1 MIRFRTVLGPALIA
15 ASALSLAAC
24 ASLAPYGPQQG
35 PGGQGFSEQRI
46 ESDRYRVTYN
56 GVGAPGPVADLA
68 LLRAA
73 ELTLEQGYDWFEV
86 TQRYIDG
93 RPDSAGGVR
102 PSVSVGFG
110 SSSGRYGGYR
120 YSGSS
125 TGVGVGLNFSGP
137 SPTSTVLE
145 VRLGRGPQ
153 PDRGE
158 VYDAAEVRANLSG
171 RG

>member
-1 MIRFRTVLGPALIA
+1 MIRPLMIA

-24 ASLAPYGPQQG
+24 ASLAPYGPQPG
-35 PGGQGFSEQRI
+35 PGGQGYAEQRI

-73 ELTLEQGYDWFEV
+73 DLTLEQGYDWFEV

-93 RPDSAGGVR
+93 RPDSAGGFR
-102 PSVSVGFG
+102 PSLSVGYG

-125 TGVGVGLNFSGP
+125 TGIGVGLNFSGP

-145 VRLGRGPQ
+145 VRLGRGVV

-158 VYDAAEVRANLSG
+158 TYDAREVRGALSG

>member
-1 MIRFRTVLGPALIA
+1 MNRFRLASRAALVA

-158 VYDAAEVRANLSG
+158 VYSASEVRANLSG
-171 RG
+171 RA

>member
-1 MIRFRTVLGPALIA
+1 MIRTLAIA
-15 ASALSLAAC
+15 VSAMSLAAC
-24 ASLAPYGPQQG
+24 ASLAPYGPQRG

-46 ESDRYRVTYN
+46 ESDRFRVTYT

-110 SSSGRYGGYR
+110 LSSGRYGGYR

-125 TGVGVGLNFSGP
+125 AGLGVGLNFSGP

-153 PDRGE
+153 ADQGE
-158 VYDAAEVRANLSG
+158 VYDAREVRANLSG

>member
-1 MIRFRTVLGPALIA
+1 MTSRWTLA
-15 ASALSLAAC
+15 ASVAAALSLAAC
-24 ASLAPYGPQQG
+24 ASLAPYGPQRG

-46 ESDRYRVTYN
+46 EGDRYRVTYN
-56 GVGAPGPVADLA
+56 GIGSPGPVADFA

-93 RPDSAGGVR
+93 RPGSAGGLR

-145 VRLGRGPQ
+145 VRLGRGER

>member
-1 MIRFRTVLGPALIA
+1 MIRALVA
-15 ASALSLAAC
+15 AACALSLTAC
-24 ASLAPYGPQQG
+24 ASLAPYGPQRG

-158 VYDAAEVRANLSG
+158 VYSAAEVRANLSG
-171 RG
+171 RA

>member
-1 MIRFRTVLGPALIA
+1 MIRAFVA
-15 ASALSLAAC
+15 AACALSLTAC
-24 ASLAPYGPQQG
+24 ASLAPYGPQRG

-56 GVGAPGPVADLA
+56 GVGSPGPVADLA

-93 RPDSAGGVR
+93 RPDSAGSVR

-158 VYDAAEVRANLSG
+158 VYSAAEVRANLSG
-171 RG
+171 RA

>member
-1 MIRFRTVLGPALIA
+1 MIRTLALA
-15 ASALSLAAC
+15 VSALSLAAC
-24 ASLAPYGPQQG
+24 ASLAPYGPQRG
-35 PGGQGFSEQRI
+35 PGGQGFAEQRI
-46 ESDRYRVTYN
+46 ESDRFRVTYT

-73 ELTLEQGYDWFEV
+73 QLTLEQGYDWFEV

-93 RPDSAGGVR
+93 HPDNVGGVR

-110 SSSGRYGGYR
+110 TTSGRYGGYR
-120 YSGSS
+120 YSGSG

-153 PDRGE
+153 TDRGE
-158 VYDAAEVRANLSG
+158 VYDAREVRANLSG
-171 RG
+171 RE

>member
-1 MIRFRTVLGPALIA
+1 MIRALVA
-15 ASALSLAAC
+15 AACALSLTAC
-24 ASLAPYGPQQG
+24 ASLAPYGPQRG

-158 VYDAAEVRANLSG
+158 VYSAGEVRANLSG
-171 RG
+171 RA

>member
-1 MIRFRTVLGPALIA
+1 MIRTLVIA
-15 ASALSLAAC
+15 SAALSLAAC
-24 ASLAPYGPQQG
+24 ASLAPYGPQQVR
-35 PGGQGFSEQRI
+35 GGQGFSEQRI

-73 ELTLEQGYDWFEV
+73 DLTIEQGYEWFEV

-102 PSVSVGFG
+102 PSVSVGYG
-110 SSSGRYGGYR
+110 SGSGDYGRYGRYSSSGV
-120 YSGSS
+120 
-125 TGVGVGLNFSGP
+125 GVGVGLNFSGP

-145 VRLGRGPQ
+145 VRLGRGAKPQ
-153 PDRGE
+153 GA
-158 VYDAAEVRANLSG
+158 YDAREVRSSLSG

>member
-1 MIRFRTVLGPALIA
+1 MNRFKCASRAMLIGV
-15 ASALSLAAC
+15 SALSLAAC

-158 VYDAAEVRANLSG
+158 VYSAGEVRANLSG
-171 RG
+171 RA